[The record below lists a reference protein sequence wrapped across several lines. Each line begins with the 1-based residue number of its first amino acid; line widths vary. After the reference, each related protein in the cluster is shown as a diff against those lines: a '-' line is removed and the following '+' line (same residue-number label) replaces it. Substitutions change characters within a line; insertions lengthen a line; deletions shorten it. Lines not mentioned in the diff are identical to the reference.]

1 MQNREPISHWNLG
14 PAWGNEFNVLSEW
27 GKIREAFEGG
37 FFDEA
42 GLGCI
47 EALMEFESREEYR
60 GIQHQLEERWLQ
72 GKEAQQWCF
81 RRSDGLTN

>member
-1 MQNREPISHWNLG
+1 MLSGKHIKFQEISGKHINM
-14 PAWGNEFNVLSEW
+14 LS

-47 EALMEFESREEYR
+47 EGLMQFESREER
-60 GIQHQLEERWLQ
+60 RDTLHQLEERWLQ
-72 GKEAQQWCF
+72 GKEGQQWHF
-81 RRSDGLTN
+81 RRSDGLTS